1 MSLTQ
6 NDLRVII
13 FGAGDYGTK
22 YLNKMETV
30 ASEVIFSDNDEHL
43 WGGVMGGFP
52 IIPPYEILNHQFDK
66 LAIANAVPEV
76 CESIKHQLMK
86 YGVPVDKIEIFSY
99 YGPQIAQNEVIYLR
113 NSSLRMIAK
122 YIHEQK
128 IMGSAAELGVYQGGF
143 ARYINRYFYDR
154 KLYLFDTFDGFSQ
167 SDIDYERAIGDQNF
181 TEGTYNHVGRF
192 DDTSVQRVMK
202 HMLFPENIVIR
213 KGLFPET
220 SEGIIDT
227 FAFVSLDADLY
238 KPMLEGLRFFWPQM
252 TQGGVILCH
261 DYYTPDLPGTKSAI
275 ETFESSLGMFIPKL
289 PLNDECS
296 MALIK
301 I

>member
-22 YLNKMETV
+22 YLNKMKTV

-66 LAIANAVPEV
+66 LVIANSVPEV
-76 CESIKHQLMK
+76 CERIKHQLMK

-154 KLYLFDTFDGFSQ
+154 TLYLFDTFGGFSQ
-167 SDIDYERAIGDQNF
+167 SDIDYERAIGDKSF
-181 TEGTYNHVGRF
+181 IEGTYNRVGRF
-192 DDTSVQRVMK
+192 DDTSVRCVME
-202 HMLFPENIVIR
+202 HMLFPENIIIR

-220 SEGIIDT
+220 SEGITDT

-238 KPMLEGLRFFWPQM
+238 KPMLDGLRFFWPQM
-252 TQGGVILCH
+252 TRGGVILCH
-261 DYYTPDLPGTKSAI
+261 DYYTPDLPGAKSAI
-275 ETFESSLGMFIPKL
+275 ETFENSLGIYIPKL